1 MESESDDPDFI
12 TKTKPSKVTP
22 ITKENRS
29 PKDDELS
36 LFVRTTS
43 YTIIKSHSSRKKG
56 PSKKGIK
63 ITPKKLKLT
72 KPVPNDLKG
81 TPSLTTYFPKKFGT
95 SIITD
100 FKVSSKSNSMIS
112 KHRNYPASIDDP
124 MPGDLVMATI
134 SDINLPLLSS
144 DVFGRSALI
153 FGKVKCFTYVNGKQ
167 AMISAFGIIKDL
179 ELMKVEWSIEP
190 GRRVNAA
197 VDLASMWVKVVAK
210 RDDADISHTNT
221 FVVNEVRRH
230 YYFAIPEG
238 WMGVDPI
245 PMIKG
250 EVDI

>member
-1 MESESDDPDFI
+1 
-12 TKTKPSKVTP
+12 
-22 ITKENRS
+22 
-29 PKDDELS
+29 
-36 LFVRTTS
+36 
-43 YTIIKSHSSRKKG
+43 
-56 PSKKGIK
+56 
-63 ITPKKLKLT
+63 
-72 KPVPNDLKG
+72 
-81 TPSLTTYFPKKFGT
+81 
-95 SIITD
+95 
-100 FKVSSKSNSMIS
+100 MIS

-144 DVFGRSALI
+144 DVFGRSALL

-250 EVDI
+250 EDVIR